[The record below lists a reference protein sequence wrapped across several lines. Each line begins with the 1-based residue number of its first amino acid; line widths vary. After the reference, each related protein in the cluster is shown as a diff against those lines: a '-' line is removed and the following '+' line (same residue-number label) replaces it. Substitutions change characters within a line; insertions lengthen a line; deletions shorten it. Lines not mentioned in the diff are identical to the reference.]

1 MRMTPIPGRGQPR
14 SFNVT
19 MEDIP
24 VGQKTVR
31 FSDLSGQLIMDDDT
45 PARVVVCEHP
55 ELGEGPVEIEALAA
69 EARAIE
75 QAAMAVAIVE
85 VHYPGEDQPRRVAME
100 AGVFDQLATEKPMG
114 ELLVTARPARRT
126 TRAASA
132 AAPREGR
139 VNYGTL
145 EHAGKPHKGKVT
157 DAEKRLVQEHFDE
170 VNERLTGQRMRAISL
185 TDPEHIE
192 RYGLEQLADE
202 RGTDAL
208 VTLDT
213 AVRDARDSAARD
225 SAARDS
231 AASDTET
238 LMAAAG

>member
-1 MRMTPIPGRGQPR
+1 M
-14 SFNVT
+14 
-19 MEDIP
+19 
-24 VGQKTVR
+24 GQKTVR
-31 FSDLSGQLIMDDDT
+31 FSDLSGELIMDDDA

-55 ELGEGPVEIEALAA
+55 ELGDGSVEIETLAA

-75 QAAMAVAIVE
+75 QAAMAVAVVE
-85 VHYPGEDQPRRVAME
+85 VYYPGEDQPRRIAMAAE
-100 AGVFDQLATEKPMG
+100 AFDRLATDKPMG

-126 TRAASA
+126 TRSASA
-132 AAPREGR
+132 SSSRDSR
-139 VNYGTL
+139 VNYATL
-145 EHAGKPHKGKVT
+145 EHAGKPHKGKIT
-157 DAEKRLVQEHFDE
+157 DTEKQLVQEHFDE
-170 VNERLTGQRMRAISL
+170 INERLAGQRMRTLSL

-213 AVRDARDSAARD
+213 AVRDARDSEARD
-225 SAARDS
+225 SVARD
-231 AASDTET
+231 TGT